1 MTQPS
6 LFPPLH
12 VDHDTRTVPITRL
25 RSYDDNKKTGEKGC
39 TVGEKKY
46 YHAHTRLLRVRLR
59 CTRVS
64 ESSKIP
70 ISLLSGGDS
79 PRAQGNE
86 KFIMKIATEF
96 FFFVLEKTVRGADK

>member
-1 MTQPS
+1 M
-6 LFPPLH
+6 
-12 VDHDTRTVPITRL
+12 
-25 RSYDDNKKTGEKGC
+25 
-39 TVGEKKY
+39 GEKKY

-96 FFFVLEKTVRGADK
+96 FFLRFGEDGARINDRHAALVFFLVVETWKS